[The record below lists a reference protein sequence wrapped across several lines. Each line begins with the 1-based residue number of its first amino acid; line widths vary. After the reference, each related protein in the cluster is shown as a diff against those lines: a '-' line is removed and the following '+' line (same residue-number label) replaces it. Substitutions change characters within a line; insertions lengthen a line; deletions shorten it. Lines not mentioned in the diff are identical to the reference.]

1 MTQSEITVNSF
12 WDWGTSLLT
21 SNAAVLFCLACGIGS
36 YAVLFKD
43 FSLLT
48 TFASGL
54 AWHCTPVWSYVCAGG
69 FGFGKRP
76 EGTGLELCN

>member
-21 SNAAVLFCLACGIGS
+21 SNAAVIFYALLVVLVLG
-36 YAVLFKD
+36 AVLFKD

-48 TFASGL
+48 TFA
-54 AWHCTPVWSYVCAGG
+54 
-69 FGFGKRP
+69 
-76 EGTGLELCN
+76 

>member
-21 SNAAVLFCLACGIGS
+21 SNGAVIFYALLVVLVLG
-36 YAVLFKD
+36 AVLFKD

-54 AWHCTPVWSYVCAGG
+54 G
-69 FGFGKRP
+69 
-76 EGTGLELCN
+76 